1 MYKFFLPI
9 LVVVSQFTD
18 IYGQTNSKWYL
29 SIDKGATIPIG
40 QFANKN
46 YTNLRDPK
54 TEINGLAQPGF
65 QINLSGGYS
74 FNPKVAL
81 HSQIG
86 YSFNRQSANSYR
98 DFFGSSL
105 TPPFTVTVD
114 KKSWKVFK
122 AMVGIKARQS
132 LNKNEAFFIEERL
145 LAGISKTK
153 EPGYSVGYV
162 AGTFPQIQAGR
173 FEQSTTNLPIAFA
186 WLAGMGIGY
195 NINSRFFVSVD
206 MNYFDSRPRYH
217 YTYVPPPYSS
227 QSPIDSKLKYTL
239 NSVGVTGSVGC
250 RF

>member
-18 IYGQTNSKWYL
+18 IYGQPNSKWYL
-29 SIDKGATIPIG
+29 SIDKGVSIPIG

-46 YTNLRDPK
+46 YTNLRYPK
-54 TEINGLAQPGF
+54 TDVNGLAQPGF
-65 QINLSGGYS
+65 QFNVSGGYF
-74 FNPKVAL
+74 FNPQVAL

-105 TPPFTVTVD
+105 MPPFNVSVD
-114 KKSWKVFK
+114 QKSWKVFK
-122 AMVGIKARQS
+122 AMFGIKTRQS
-132 LNKNEAFFIEERL
+132 LSKSEGFFIEERL

-162 AGTFPQIQAGR
+162 AGTLPQIQAGQ
-173 FEQSTTNLPIAFA
+173 FEQSAMNLPVAFA
-186 WLAGMGIGY
+186 WQVGMGIGY
-195 NINSRFFVSVD
+195 NFNSRFFLLVD
-206 MNYFDSRPRYH
+206 MNYFDSRPQYH
-217 YTYVPPPYSS
+217 FTYVPPLYSS
-227 QSPIDSKLKYTL
+227 QSPISATSSYRL
-239 NSVGVTGSVGC
+239 NSVGVTGSVGF